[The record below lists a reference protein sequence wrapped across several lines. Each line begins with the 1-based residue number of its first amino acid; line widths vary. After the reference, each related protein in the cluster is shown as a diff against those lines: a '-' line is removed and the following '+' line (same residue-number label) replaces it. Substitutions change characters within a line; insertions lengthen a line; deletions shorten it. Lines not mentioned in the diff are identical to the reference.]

1 MTLCD
6 LLDEPVVDD
15 ESIPLANFVY
25 HEIRAELARRGIPPG
40 QVAFIQEYSTKAKRA
55 ALYDALNRGD
65 IRVLIASK
73 QSTGMNVQQ
82 RMIALHHL
90 DCPWRPGDLEQREGR
105 IIRQGNAFP
114 EAMVLAYVTEGS
126 FDAFSW
132 QTVETKAGFIEQ
144 MKRGDVTMREVEDI
158 GEAVLSAA
166 EIKAI
171 ASGNPL
177 IMEKVKLEMRLQQ
190 MEAGEAADRTNRI
203 RLRRTL
209 VTNAAE
215 RTRLTARRP
224 LLLAAQAQAQ
234 QSAGQPFTAALVR
247 NLMSTEA
254 TRYTKREAAGA
265 AIVSLLETLGL
276 RAQRDLARQTHTIG
290 RYRGFLLYATGF
302 TNGMTELT
310 LRYEH
315 AGELHAIN
323 ANTISTK
330 TAMGVFASI
339 DSMLKSID
347 RDIATVDRLMTDVD
361 METATIQTML
371 AAPWEQATALREARE
386 RLEQINAALDRTEQS
401 DPSDA
406 PDACS
411 AEDNLVITERC
422 DDALRHPLS
431 MERPLV
437 LLPEPANLV
446 AMQAAIQQLSGSI
459 PADILEPAEA
469 LLTLDSV
476 DAAAHQAEA
485 LLQATLHL
493 PALTIIEPIPILR
506 PRLVFGRDQ
515 DDISARKRKKATP
528 PAMPMQQSSLFML
541 LG

>member
-6 LLDEPVVDD
+6 LLDQPVGDD
-15 ESIPLANFVY
+15 ESAPLANFVY

-40 QVAFIQEYSTKAKRA
+40 QVAFIQEYSTRAKRA

-105 IIRQGNAFP
+105 IIRQGNPFP

-190 MEAGEAADRTNRI
+190 LEAGEAADRTNRL

-215 RTRLTARRP
+215 RTRLSARRP
-224 LLLAAQAQAQ
+224 LLLAAQTEAQ
-234 QSAGQPFTAALVR
+234 QSAGQPFR
-247 NLMSTEA
+247 
-254 TRYTKREAAGA
+254 A
-265 AIVSLLETLGL
+265 AIVRKLSSAEATTFTKRDIAGDAVLSLLETLGQD
-276 RAQRDLARQTHTIG
+276 AQRDLARQTHSIG
-290 RYRGFLLYATGF
+290 RYRGCVLYATAF
-302 TNGMTELT
+302 TNGTTELT
-310 LRYEH
+310 LRYAH
-315 AGELHAIN
+315 AGALHPLN
-323 ANTISTK
+323 ATTISAK

-339 DSMLKSID
+339 DSMLRSID
-347 RDIATVDRLMTDVD
+347 RDITILDRFIADLDT
-361 METATIQTML
+361 ETTTIQTML
-371 AAPWEQATALREARE
+371 ATPWEQAIALRAARE
-386 RLEQINAALDRTEQS
+386 RLEQINAALDRTEPN
-401 DPSDA
+401 DPSAA
-406 PDACS
+406 PAAGS
-411 AEDNLVITERC
+411 AEN
-422 DDALRHPLS
+422 DAVMMDAEDTDTMLGGSS

-437 LLPEPANLV
+437 LLPEPANLM
-446 AMQAAIQQLSGSI
+446 AMQAAMQQLCGSL
-459 PADILEPAEA
+459 PADALEPAQEESLA
-469 LLTLDSV
+469 SI
-476 DAAAHQAEA
+476 DAAAHTANAQ
-485 LLQATLHL
+485 LQATLHL
-493 PALTIIEPIPILR
+493 PAITLIEPLPIPH
-506 PRLVFGRDQ
+506 PRLIFGRDQ
-515 DDISARKRKKATP
+515 DAVAARKRKKAAP
-528 PAMPMQQSSLFML
+528 PPMQQASLFAL